1 MYKVT
6 KEQIDYIL
14 EDINKRG
21 VVLEDLQNN
30 LLDHIC
36 CIIENEMS
44 ENEDF
49 NDFYEQIL
57 PRFFKRDLKEIQEET
72 NNLLTFKHYYA
83 MKNTLKIS
91 GIISAILTLLGA
103 VLKTF
108 HLPGAGVAIVLGT
121 VIFSLIFLPLMIA
134 LKFKDEAR
142 KVDKWILSL
151 GLLLGIGLSLGT
163 LFKLMHWPYANFLMQ
178 WSLTF
183 FVFGYVPLYFI
194 SRYRRAEL
202 RFNVTVNSVLMMATG
217 GMLYALF
224 NLNVSH
230 NFKQTV
236 DASYQFLNNNTE
248 KVMLANAKLYSSI
261 SKQKDIDNSHYIS
274 LQLINKIED
283 IKVNL
288 IALVENI
295 SIDNAKKLSLIDI
308 KQPDNHKIV
317 NINFDEGK
325 DEFSLSELLKEIN
338 AYNSMIIELFPDNNE
353 KVIDMEKLQLENN
366 MLTLLLFNLSQIQ
379 LQIATN
385 ENSQLNYAFV
395 NHTDTIIN

>member
-49 NDFYEQIL
+49 NNFYEQIL

-308 KQPDNHKIV
+308 KQSDNHKIV